1 MVKKLAKILLPIMLL
16 LHLHPLQNLWGH
28 DFQER
33 FIQHQLQVQV
43 SPINID
49 LHLELGFFGDRAA
62 QERLL
67 MDLDSNGQINLNEES
82 TYLRRLVLSIRNKIY
97 VKLGKHRLPTPLL
110 FYPKMNLI
118 INRDV
123 KPLPLKITVSFFAR
137 TPSPISPKIP
147 LIIENRVFKNQPA
160 VHNVIANGTDGMH
173 VRLDPIQNYVIEGT
187 DSVFI
192 FTIHCLTTKKDLG

>member
-1 MVKKLAKILLPIMLL
+1 MVQRFAKILLPIILFL
-16 LHLHPLQNLWGH
+16 YLYPLQNLWGH

-33 FIQHQLQVQV
+33 LIQHQLQVKV

-67 MDLDSNGQINLNEES
+67 MDLDSNGQINFNEES
-82 TYLRRLVLSIRNKIY
+82 TYLRKLVLSIRNKIY
-97 VKLGKHRLPTPLL
+97 VKLGKHRLPTTLL
-110 FYPKMNLI
+110 FYPRMNLI

-137 TPSPISPKIP
+137 TPSSISPKTP
-147 LIIENRVFKNQPA
+147 LIIENRVFKTQPA
-160 VHNVIANGTDGMH
+160 VHNVTADGTDGMY
-173 VRLDPIQNYVIEGT
+173 VRLDQIQNYVIEGT
-187 DSVFI
+187 DSAFI